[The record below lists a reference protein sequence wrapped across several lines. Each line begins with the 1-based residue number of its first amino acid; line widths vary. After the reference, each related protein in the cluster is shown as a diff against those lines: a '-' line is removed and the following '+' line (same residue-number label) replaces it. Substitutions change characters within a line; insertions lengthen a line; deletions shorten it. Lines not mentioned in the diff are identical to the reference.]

1 MAISNFL
8 TNVKQ
13 LWVGSFETYNDVIIP
28 TLINGN
34 LPFDSEKSDK
44 ISTIYTCIKILADT
58 ISRMPLNIYEDAGN
72 GKIVKKNDYRYPIL
86 HYQPNNWTTQ
96 QTFFA
101 ALEYWRNLK
110 GNSFARIYRNNGK
123 VRSLVLLSPSK
134 VKDYKIVNDQLYYL
148 IEDDEGKIEPINSSE
163 ILHFKCITKDGI
175 WGLNPIEALRQNLSI
190 TYQGFQTIDNFYRN
204 NAMTPK
210 IIKSTVPNTKQD
222 AMIKALDEFNAKYAG
237 AAKAGNAAILPPNTD
252 IVDLK
257 LNLADVEFINTI
269 KFNAQQIA
277 ALYGVPP
284 HMVGILEATK
294 YNNVEYMMLEFKAS
308 TLASIGRMYRQ
319 ELESKLL
326 TTEERLNGVSI
337 EFNFNALMETD
348 SKTRVE
354 NLRTLQGM
362 GVVTPND
369 VCKLEGYPTYPEG
382 DEHFM
387 PGNYLTVSKITNLN
401 NTDKT
406 FNK

>member
-1 MAISNFL
+1 MAISNFFANL
-8 TNVKQ
+8 KH

-34 LPFDSEKSDK
+34 LPFDPERSDK

-110 GNSFARIYRNNGK
+110 GNSFARIYRNNGR
-123 VRSLVLLSPSK
+123 VISLVLLPPSK

-148 IEDDEGKIEPINSSE
+148 IEDDEGKVEPINSSE

-348 SKTRVE
+348 SKTRIE